1 MNKMEFKQVVEQRYA
16 TKKFDGKKIDQKKV
30 DELLELIRM
39 SASSFGIQPYK
50 IKVVSDDKTKKLLQ
64 AASWNQENVGTASH
78 VLIFCANTDVLGNIK
93 LLEKA
98 MIKNG
103 ATKEGLKGYI
113 DMMTGFVNNLND
125 EAKKVWTQKQAYI
138 ALGNAING
146 AKALGFDSCPM
157 EGFSPAEY
165 SKILKLPTT
174 LIPTVVCPIGY
185 AADKPKPKARLDKK
199 DLFF

>member
-1 MNKMEFKQVVEQRYA
+1 MEFKEIVQQRYA

-30 DELLELIRM
+30 DELLELIRL

-50 IKVVSDDKTKKLLQ
+50 IKVVTDDKTKKLLQ
-64 AASWNQENVGTASH
+64 AASWNQEQITTCSH
-78 VLIFCANTDVLGNIK
+78 LLVFCANTEILGNIK

-113 DMMTGFVNNLND
+113 DMMTGFANGLND
-125 EAKKVWTQKQAYI
+125 EAKKVWAQKQAYI

-157 EGFSPAEY
+157 EGFSPADY
-165 SKILKLPTT
+165 TKILKLPAN
-174 LIPTVVCPIGY
+174 LVPTVVCPIGY
-185 AADKPKPKARLDKK
+185 AADKPKPKARLEKK